1 MEQKRKIAPPIWLL
15 IALIAMTALHYWLP
29 IATVLRAPFTWLG
42 ALVIV
47 AGIAIAVSARRLFD
61 RAGTPVLPFER
72 STALVTDGLYR
83 YTRNPMYLGLAIVLL
98 GAWMLFGTL
107 GPGLAVVAFLWVIQS
122 NFIRGEERFLESIFG
137 EQYVSYKARVRRW
150 I

>member
-1 MEQKRKIAPPIWLL
+1 MEQKRRIVPPVYLL
-15 IALIAMTALHYWLP
+15 VALLAMTALHYWLP
-29 IATVLRAPFTWLG
+29 IAPLLRAPFTWLG
-42 ALVIV
+42 ALVII
-47 AGIAIAVSARRLFD
+47 AGIAVAVSAVRLFD
-61 RAGTPVLPFER
+61 RAGTPVLPFEP

-83 YTRNPMYLGLAIVLL
+83 YTRNPMYLGLALVLL

-107 GPGLAVVAFLWVIQS
+107 GPGLAFVAFVWVIQS

-137 EQYVSYKARVRRW
+137 EQYVSYRARVRRW